1 MVCNQLFSRWILS
14 LALLVA
20 GCQTKPEPSPP
31 PSQDRSSLPQ
41 NTENSVLTSESGLLC
56 LADPYGTQPLESEI
70 RTAQELIRRMP
81 QQPEHW
87 TRAGHAWVQKA
98 RLSADPGF
106 YINVTGCVEGAL
118 HTDPGNLTA
127 RNLRGL
133 VLLNNHRF
141 AEAQRE
147 VEGILQEEPR
157 DLLALGTLSDAL
169 LELGKYDEAVEA
181 TQRLMDLRPGMASY
195 SRASHFRWLYG
206 DRQNAKEFIQQAL
219 AAGKDR
225 RNPEPTAWTFV
236 QAGMLLWHDADY
248 DGADAVF
255 AEALQWVP
263 DYPAALVGR
272 GRVALSQSDPARASE
287 YLEKA
292 YRLHPLPE
300 TAWLLGDAR
309 AALGDESGSRAAYE
323 HVVQDGRKIDSFT
336 LALFYATKNQAPEE
350 ALRLIERE
358 RTTRGGIYLDDT
370 YAWVLYR
377 MGKITEARKLSDEAL
392 RLGTPDAQLL
402 YHAGAIRLAAGDPNG
417 HKLIEQAL
425 ALNPHFDWTGAAE
438 AHAVVKAYAKNTQK

>member
-1 MVCNQLFSRWILS
+1 MVWSQLFSRLILS
-14 LALLVA
+14 LALLLA
-20 GCQTKPEPSPP
+20 GCQTQPEPSTA

-41 NTENSVLTSESGLLC
+41 NTKPAVLASDSGLLC
-56 LADPYGTQPLESEI
+56 LADPHDTQPLDSEI
-70 RTAQELIRRMP
+70 RTAQELIRQMP
-81 QQPEHW
+81 QQPDHW
-87 TRAGHAWVQKA
+87 TRAGHAWVRKA

-106 YINVTGCVEGAL
+106 YTNVTGCVEGAL
-118 HTDPGNLTA
+118 HTDPGNRAA

-147 VEGILQEEPR
+147 AEGLLQEEPQ
-157 DLLALGTLSDAL
+157 DLIALGTLSDAL
-169 LELGKYDEAVEA
+169 LELGKYDEAIEA
-181 TQRLMDLRPGMASY
+181 AQRLMDLRPGMASY
-195 SRASHFRWLYG
+195 ARASYFRWLHG
-206 DRQNAKEFIQQAL
+206 DRQSAKQIIQQAL

-236 QAGMLLWHDADY
+236 QAGMLLWHEADY
-248 DGADAVF
+248 KGADAVF
-255 AEALQWVP
+255 AEALNWVP

-287 YLEKA
+287 YFEKA

-309 AALGDESGSRAAYE
+309 AALGDEAGSRTAYDR
-323 HVVQDGRKIDSFT
+323 VVQDGRKNDPFT
-336 LALFYATKNQAPEE
+336 LVLFYATKNQAPEE
-350 ALRLIERE
+350 ALRLIEKE
-358 RTTRGGIYLDDT
+358 RTTRGGIYLDDA

-377 MGKITEARKLSDEAL
+377 MGKITEAQKMSDEAI

-402 YHAGAIRLAAGDPNG
+402 YHAGVIRMAAGDPNG

-425 ALNPHFDWTGAAE
+425 ALNPHFDWTGATE
-438 AHAVVKAYAKNTQK
+438 ARAVVKMYAKNGH

>member
-1 MVCNQLFSRWILS
+1 
-14 LALLVA
+14 
-20 GCQTKPEPSPP
+20 
-31 PSQDRSSLPQ
+31 
-41 NTENSVLTSESGLLC
+41 
-56 LADPYGTQPLESEI
+56 LADPHGTQSLETEI
-70 RTAQELIRRMP
+70 RAAQELIRRMP

-87 TRAGHAWVQKA
+87 TRAGHAWVRKA
-98 RLSADPGF
+98 HLSADPGF
-106 YINVTGCVEGAL
+106 YTNVTGCVEGAL
-118 HTDPGNLTA
+118 RGDPRNLAA

-133 VLLNNHRF
+133 VFLNNHRF

-147 VEGILQEEPR
+147 AEGLLQEEPQ
-157 DLLALGTLSDAL
+157 DLIALGTLSDAL
-169 LELGKYDEAVEA
+169 LELGKYDEAAEA

-195 SRASHFRWLYG
+195 SRASYFRWLHG
-206 DRQNAKEFIQQAL
+206 DRQNAKQFLQHAL
-219 AAGKDR
+219 SAGKDR
-225 RNPEPTAWTFV
+225 RNPEPAAWAFV
-236 QAGMLLWHDADY
+236 QAGMLLWHEADY
-248 DGADAVF
+248 EGADAVF
-255 AEALQWVP
+255 AEALKWVP
-263 DYPAALVGR
+263 DYPVALVGR

-309 AALGDESGSRAAYE
+309 AALGDEPGSRAAYE
-323 HVVQDGRKIDSFT
+323 HVIQDGRKNDPFI

-358 RTTRGGIYLDDT
+358 RITRGGIYLDDT

-377 MGKITEARKLSDEAL
+377 LGKITEARKMSDAAL

-402 YHAGAIRLAAGDPNG
+402 YHAGAIRMAAGDSNG

-425 ALNPHFDWTGAAE
+425 ALNPHFDWTGTAE
-438 AHAVVKAYAKNTQK
+438 ARTAVKKYAKNTQK